1 MKSNAKGKKPPI
13 SAGSEDDDNGIPF
26 SLKLSYFRHRL

>member
-13 SAGSEDDDNGIPF
+13 SAGSEDDDNGI
-26 SLKLSYFRHRL
+26 LSYIIIF

>member
-13 SAGSEDDDNGIPF
+13 SAGSEDDDNGI
-26 SLKLSYFRHRL
+26 SLLSYMKLF